1 MYPDFGTV
9 SKYPL
14 PTFHFAGLP
23 SFCAHSERSFPSNS
37 TTPSEGARPTRSCVL
52 ATPGSTT
59 VGAGRFMSCG
69 FHCVCA
75 CPQPAPQI
83 SKPTPATHKTRNFQV
98 IDFISRLELPCS
110 PRSEHVQKF
119 VAAAFCLP

>member
-14 PTFHFAGLP
+14 STFHFAGLP

-37 TTPSEGARPTRSCVL
+37 TTASEGARPTTSCVL

-59 VGAGRFMSCG
+59 VGAGRFISCG
-69 FHCVCA
+69 FHCVWA
-75 CPQPAPQI
+75 CPQLAAQA
-83 SKPTPATHKTRNFQV
+83 SKPTPATRKNRNFHF
-98 IDFISRLELPCS
+98 IDSS
-110 PRSEHVQKF
+110 PDSSYLV
-119 VAAAFCLP
+119 

>member
-1 MYPDFGTV
+1 MYPDLGTV

-23 SFCAHSERSFPSNS
+23 SFCAHAERSFPSNS
-37 TTPSEGARPTRSCVL
+37 TTASEGARPTTSCVL

-69 FHCVCA
+69 FHCVCP
-75 CPQPAPQI
+75 CPRPAPQT
-83 SKPTPATHKTRNFQV
+83 SKPTPATHKNRNFQF
-98 IDFISRLELPCS
+98 IDSSPGSSYLVQAPSGRL
-110 PRSEHVQKF
+110 
-119 VAAAFCLP
+119 